1 MPNSKPG
8 SEARR
13 LARSAE
19 ASRMLTLVGLGI
31 WDEKDIS
38 VRGLEALKEAEIVF
52 AERYTHFGS
61 EKTIENLEK
70 ISGKKITIL
79 TREDVEGEE
88 KILSQAKLHPVC
100 LLVGGDPMISTTHI
114 SLLLSARKR
123 KIETRI
129 IHSSSI
135 FTAAVGE
142 TGLQIYKFGKTVT
155 LPFWRENYKPTS
167 TYDVIAENKSRGL
180 HTMVFLDIAEKM
192 MDAKE
197 ALELLGGMEK
207 TKKQKVARAG
217 DLVVV
222 LSRIGSESQR
232 INFGKISELLEKD
245 LGAPPFIL
253 IFPGKLHFLE
263 EEALEMFRKS

>member
-1 MPNSKPG
+1 
-8 SEARR
+8 
-13 LARSAE
+13 
-19 ASRMLTLVGLGI
+19 MLILVGLGI
-31 WDEKDIS
+31 FSELDIS
-38 VRGLEALKEAEIVF
+38 VRGLEELKNCRVAF

-70 ISGKKITIL
+70 LAGKKITIL

-88 KILSQAKLHPVC
+88 KFLSEAKGKRVC

-114 SLLLSARKR
+114 SLVLAAK
-123 KIETRI
+123 KMGIETKI

-142 TGLQIYKFGKTVT
+142 SGLQIYKFGKTVT

-167 TYDVIAENKSRGL
+167 TYEVIQENASRGL
-180 HTMVFLDIAEKM
+180 HTLVFLDIAEKM
-192 MDAKE
+192 MEAKE
-197 ALELLGGMEK
+197 ALELLAKMEK
-207 TKKQKVARAG
+207 TKKGKIARAG
-217 DLVVV
+217 DSVVV
-222 LSRIGSESQR
+222 LSKIGGESQK
-232 INFGKISELLEKD
+232 IFFGKISELLKRS

-263 EEALEMFRKS
+263 EEALERFR

>member
-1 MPNSKPG
+1 
-8 SEARR
+8 
-13 LARSAE
+13 
-19 ASRMLTLVGLGI
+19 MLTIIGLGI

-38 VRGLEALKEAEIVF
+38 VRGFEALKEAEIVF

-61 EKTIENLEK
+61 GKTIENLEK
-70 ISGKKITIL
+70 MSGKKITIL
-79 TREDVEGEE
+79 SREEVEGEE
-88 KILSQAKLHPVC
+88 KILSEARSHPVC

-114 SLLLSARKR
+114 SLVLSARKR
-123 KIETRI
+123 KIETRV

-180 HTMVFLDIAEKM
+180 HTMLFLDIAEKM

-207 TKKQKVARAG
+207 IKKQKISRAA
-217 DLVVV
+217 DSVVV
-222 LSRIGSESQR
+222 LSRIGSGEQR
-232 INFGKISELLEKD
+232 ISFGKISELLERD
-245 LGAPPFIL
+245 LGKPPFIL
-253 IFPGKLHFLE
+253 LFPGKLHFLE
-263 EEALEMFRKS
+263 EEALQRF